1 MAIDEIVQVTEQAMR
16 TPPRRRPIRGRQPR
30 RSTVFALQVGIVV
43 LLLCAWELA
52 ASQDWIDPFFW
63 SQPTEVASEARRY
76 FGSGEVWTDS
86 FFTIR
91 SAVIGFILGTTLG
104 STLGMSLW
112 WSTLAARVV
121 EPLIVAAHAVPKLA
135 FAPLFVI
142 IFGLGLQ
149 SKVAMVIALTLVT
162 TALTAH
168 AGVKAVDPDL
178 ITLLDS
184 LGASKAQV
192 FRKVVAPSALPW
204 IASALRINIGLSL
217 TGAIVGEMIGSRQGL
232 GRMVFHAATVYN
244 VGRIWTGAMLLAA
257 IALTMYAAVSWLER
271 RVLRGLLHTQER
283 PRSG

>member
-1 MAIDEIVQVTEQAMR
+1 MAIDEIVQVTEQPGR
-16 TPPRRRPIRGRQPR
+16 TPTRRRPIRGHQPK
-30 RSTVFALQVGIVV
+30 RSTVLALQLAIVA
-43 LLLCAWELA
+43 LLLGLWELA
-52 ASQDWIDPFFW
+52 ATQEWIDPFFW

-76 FGSGEVWTDS
+76 FASGDVWTDS
-86 FFTIR
+86 FFTVR
-91 SAVIGFILGTTLG
+91 SAVIGFIMGTTLG

-184 LGASKAQV
+184 LGASKVQV

-257 IALTMYAAVSWLER
+257 IALTMYASVSWLER

-283 PRSG
+283 PRG